1 MVFDK
6 DDALAMDFVSSATNI
21 RASNFSIPNESSF
34 KIKEMAGKIVPA
46 ISSSNA
52 LVAALQVHEA
62 IKLLAGDSKIEQL
75 RGISYMRLGGN
86 TRLSSLKRVNEPP
99 KSDCKICQDDSSYI
113 AQVSVKS
120 LENTKLKE
128 FADAILPQGLKV
140 RNDSLLIEFNG
151 KLIYEREPDLSEDE
165 SQMYER
171 RLQKSL
177 QDLQVKHYS
186 ILYVQAQLATEEGE
200 SNIYVQIH
208 ED

>member
-1 MVFDK
+1 M
-6 DDALAMDFVSSATNI
+6 
-21 RASNFSIPNESSF
+21 
-34 KIKEMAGKIVPA
+34 
-46 ISSSNA
+46 
-52 LVAALQVHEA
+52 
-62 IKLLAGDSKIEQL
+62 
-75 RGISYMRLGGN
+75 
-86 TRLSSLKRVNEPP
+86 
-99 KSDCKICQDDSSYI
+99 
-113 AQVSVKS
+113 SVKS